1 MLLLSPKTV
10 RQRIQQHG
18 LERQSCYSNLT
29 LDELDVLAEH
39 FVQNNPF
46 CGEGSFEGF
55 LRARGLKVQRSY
67 VRESMVRVDSRGVQD
82 DEKSSFIVEHILS
95 VCQTASGI
103 EIQIKIIN

>member
-46 CGEGSFEGF
+46 SGEGSFEGF

-82 DEKSSFIVEHILS
+82 RRKKLLHRRTYS
-95 VCQTASGI
+95 VCTPNSLWHRDT
-103 EIQIKIIN
+103 N